1 MTTVGNKAKSGT
13 NKIETDFGGQKYCEE
28 DPRKGREGHGGEA
41 SAQYD
46 GESAGRLGSMGESES
61 D

>member
-1 MTTVGNKAKSGT
+1 VVLIKLKQVLEVKSIVKT
-13 NKIETDFGGQKYCEE
+13 LKRIH
-28 DPRKGREGHGGEA
+28 EGHGGEA